1 MDFYWPGIG
10 SLEIS
15 FESPKTA
22 SLRFNPAWPQD
33 GRSEA
38 AQASEEIDNPTTPEK
53 AETRSS
59 KWPCDLRK
67 ACESEDN

>member
-38 AQASEEIDNPTTPEK
+38 SEEIDNPTTPEK